1 MSTIY
6 LPAPMYTA
14 LETQG
19 LDYFSVV
26 ECLKAG
32 YGNNHTSYT
41 NAAGYN
47 YIYLQIK
54 KLVGEGYLL
63 KKYSGRRITF
73 IKTKEYYDSIIEVC
87 QNKECEVSLSN
98 IDTLPQLNKR
108 YGHYESYI
116 QSLRGEQG
124 EYDELVNLYPQYE
137 VLINLASSQVH
148 KEINS
153 TMGRIRAVKTIMKA
167 IS

>member
-6 LPAPMYTA
+6 LPTPMYTA

-19 LDYFSVV
+19 LDCFSVV

-73 IKTKEYYDSIIEVC
+73 IKTKEYYDSTIEVC
-87 QNKECEVSLSN
+87 HIKGYAMSLGN
-98 IDTLPQLNKR
+98 EDTLPQLNKR
-108 YGHYESYI
+108 YGHYEGYI

-137 VLINLASSQVH
+137 VIINIASSQVH
-148 KEINS
+148 EEFNS
-153 TMGRIRAVKTIMKA
+153 TMGRIRAVKTIIKA